1 LLLVLPIIVVT
12 QIMLKRL
19 CCILFWILYFYGSLV
34 KHNKIRIKTDK
45 KRDEVTSVLL
55 KFFEKIE
62 TKPMGMKGF
71 MVMDDLQDS
80 QESIVIT
87 FWETKEDMDLFYK
100 PDSNVLGDLVEKL
113 KPSFEHSPER
123 KDYEIA
129 KFKVW

>member
-1 LLLVLPIIVVT
+1 MSDSQNTI
-12 QIMLKRL
+12 K
-19 CCILFWILYFYGSLV
+19 YV

-87 FWETKEDMDLFYK
+87 FCETKEDMDLFYN
-100 PDSNVLGDLVEKL
+100 PDSNLFGDLVEKL

>member
-1 LLLVLPIIVVT
+1 MSDSQNTI
-12 QIMLKRL
+12 K
-19 CCILFWILYFYGSLV
+19 YV

-45 KRDEVTSVLL
+45 KRDEVTNMLL

-62 TKPMGMKGF
+62 RTPMGMKGF

-87 FWETKEDMDLFYK
+87 FWERKEDMDSFYK
-100 PDSNVLGDLVEKL
+100 PDNNLLSDLVEKL
-113 KPSFEHSPER
+113 IPSFEHSPER

>member
-1 LLLVLPIIVVT
+1 MSDSQNTI
-12 QIMLKRL
+12 K
-19 CCILFWILYFYGSLV
+19 YV
-34 KHNKIRIKTDK
+34 KHNKIRIKADK
-45 KRDEVTSVLL
+45 KRDEVTNMLL

-62 TKPMGMKGF
+62 RTPMGMKGF

-87 FWETKEDMDLFYK
+87 FWERKEDMDLFYK
-100 PDSNVLGDLVEKL
+100 PDSSVLGNLVEKL
-113 KPSFEHSPER
+113 IPSFEHSPER